1 MNFINLTY
9 CNWIIM
15 KKIGFVIQF
24 LCIALFLF
32 GQADKNGIR
41 FIEGEKWENVLKAAQ
56 EQDKYIFMDC
66 YTSWC
71 GPCKALAKDIF
82 TRKDVGDFFNA
93 NFINVKYD
101 MEKGEG
107 KELNKRY
114 KANIIGFP
122 TLLLIDKKGKVV
134 HQMAGFQEADVLIA
148 GMKAGKEGKSL
159 FAYRDRY
166 TAGERDFA
174 FLKEYVTALQGA
186 FLKNDIE
193 QVILD
198 YMKTMS
204 LEKLQEKEIWDFVGT
219 FIKDPYSPQFDYVIF
234 NIDRLA
240 AKVKFDRYQVE
251 RQLSWALDKAVDQ
264 LVEIKFDENG
274 IPLRLVEETGKMDTL
289 LRLVNRGDL
298 KRAETGRAK
307 INMYELELAQKWDEV
322 YANQIIYR
330 AIKALG
336 YSDNYLAKTVQYLA
350 AYCPDKTILKKC
362 LDLIEKLQEEEDKSD
377 SKFKANYYDTLS
389 VLYAKLG
396 DNKRAKEFK
405 KIDEELKAEKAKEFE
420 KFLKDSK

>member
-298 KRAETGRAK
+298 KRVVPK
-307 INMYELELAQKWDEV
+307 
-322 YANQIIYR
+322 
-330 AIKALG
+330 
-336 YSDNYLAKTVQYLA
+336 
-350 AYCPDKTILKKC
+350 
-362 LDLIEKLQEEEDKSD
+362 
-377 SKFKANYYDTLS
+377 
-389 VLYAKLG
+389 
-396 DNKRAKEFK
+396 
-405 KIDEELKAEKAKEFE
+405 
-420 KFLKDSK
+420 

>member
-274 IPLRLVEETGKMDTL
+274 IPLRLLEETGKMDTTSL
-289 LRLVNRGDL
+289 MSVT
-298 KRAETGRAK
+298 AF
-307 INMYELELAQKWDEV
+307 
-322 YANQIIYR
+322 
-330 AIKALG
+330 
-336 YSDNYLAKTVQYLA
+336 
-350 AYCPDKTILKKC
+350 
-362 LDLIEKLQEEEDKSD
+362 
-377 SKFKANYYDTLS
+377 FKGLS
-389 VLYAKLG
+389 A
-396 DNKRAKEFK
+396 
-405 KIDEELKAEKAKEFE
+405 
-420 KFLKDSK
+420 

>member
-1 MNFINLTY
+1 MKNKKNDGKY
-9 CNWIIM
+9 VIIDD
-15 KKIGFVIQF
+15 GT
-24 LCIALFLF
+24 AGGLFLSENEYYV
-32 GQADKNGIR
+32 DENKKVVLCNS
-41 FIEGEKWENVLKAAQ
+41 EK
-56 EQDKYIFMDC
+56 
-66 YTSWC
+66 
-71 GPCKALAKDIF
+71 KDNLF
-82 TRKDVGDFFNA
+82 R
-93 NFINVKYD
+93 
-101 MEKGEG
+101 
-107 KELNKRY
+107 KRY
-114 KANIIGFP
+114 KLTHGDKCYSIIKYFCPEVEFISIKIMETGERGSIDSFKAALEWCLKEKIKLVHMSVGTTNYIDAKKIENIIKQMVSNKMILCAALSNTNFP
-122 TLLLIDKKGKVV
+122 TWPACFDGVFGV
-134 HQMAGFQEADVLIA
+134 RNYIA
-148 GMKAGKEGKSL
+148 
-159 FAYRDRY
+159 
-166 TAGERDFA
+166 
-174 FLKEYVTALQGA
+174 
-186 FLKNDIE
+186 
-193 QVILD
+193 
-198 YMKTMS
+198 
-204 LEKLQEKEIWDFVGT
+204 KLQEKEIWDFVGT

-298 KRAETGRAK
+298 KRAETCRAK

>member
-1 MNFINLTY
+1 MY
-9 CNWIIM
+9 
-15 KKIGFVIQF
+15 KILIG
-24 LCIALFLF
+24 LFLSVLCL
-32 GQADKNGIR
+32 QAKCQMQFD
-41 FIEGEKWENVLKAAQ
+41 EGSFSEVLAKAKQEKRMV
-56 EQDKYIFMDC
+56 FMDC

-298 KRAETGRAK
+298 KRAETCRAK